1 MSLNNDV
8 SERRMSI
15 GRGHFA
21 LLGRD
26 FKQILEQ
33 IISIRRIKTL
43 SNTKLVESRR
53 IESEKGSLPE

>member
-53 IESEKGSLPE
+53 IEREKGSLPE